1 LQSNHLGL
9 WGATQMNR
17 DEKIEVLA
25 HSICCKP
32 PALSPSR
39 CRATVGAT
47 NPLCN
52 EYETC
57 RIAQK
62 SDEQLDYVLSSID
75 NCMFLKAC
83 PGSGKTEVVGLKAAY
98 EMSKWA
104 KTPGGIAVLTFTNNA
119 AEVIEKRVNQFG
131 GVAKIG
137 FPHFIGTIDS
147 WLHGYIAHPFAHIIT
162 GYDGKDQDRSI
173 RLVDTTSTS
182 STSSTG
188 GWLYAYKLKTSFLRR
203 NGALMPLYANNIR
216 WDPEEQ
222 RWDIFIPGSRN
233 EPLPDCD
240 YYDSPA
246 FAQFRR
252 DNDWLTLDYMRR
264 GFSEKKKAFLSN
276 GFATYQDIEH
286 ICYDL
291 LSEKTELARLL
302 SLRFPLIIVDE
313 CQDLSWIQMQ
323 ILDKMRLQGTAL
335 HFVGDLNQA
344 IYEFKKVAPEKVKEY
359 TKEQK
364 FDTPSL
370 SNNYRNCQ
378 HIVNL
383 CDGLVGNTDKTNP
396 VYPSKL
402 ESPCICVTFKKDEMM
417 ELPVWFNGYLDKFGI
432 DKKNSTVVTR
442 SWANVTRMRPADSRQ
457 IKDYQERLAMAIHL
471 WKTGCRQATA
481 DALKLFGRVVSE
493 KFFPDQS
500 TNASEYYR
508 PESVDSALIWRLFL
522 AAALSKCCQDESEC
536 CQDELLCN
544 LEQTWTNWTKVAR
557 NRLHQCLNTSASTF
571 GTALSDC
578 VFHPL
583 GNFPAPSGESGK
595 QVLGTLPS
603 NSFAQTSLRITTIHN
618 VKGETL
624 EALMLVSS
632 RNKSGTTDGY
642 WTQWLDDPASEAA
655 RLAYVA
661 SSRPQKLIV
670 WAIPTPSKKEQD
682 QLKRLEKIGFQVL
695 ALDTVSP
702 NDGTIQKTL
711 F

>member
-1 LQSNHLGL
+1 
-9 WGATQMNR
+9 MNR

-32 PALSPSR
+32 PALSPSE
-39 CRATVGAT
+39 CRATIGAT

-75 NCMFLKAC
+75 NCVFLKAC

-104 KTPGGIAVLTFTNNA
+104 KTPGGIVVLTFTNNA
-119 AEVIEKRVNQFG
+119 AEVIEKRVSQFG
-131 GVAKIG
+131 DVAKIE

-147 WLHGYIAHPFAHIIT
+147 WLHGYIAHPFSHIIT

-173 RLVDTTSTS
+173 RLVDTTST
-182 STSSTG
+182 G
-188 GWLYAYKLKTSFLRR
+188 GWLNAYKLNTFFWFY
-203 NGALMPLYANNIR
+203 NGKSMSLKSMPLYANNIR

-233 EPLPDCD
+233 APLPDCD
-240 YYDSPA
+240 YYHSPA

-252 DNDWLTLDYMRR
+252 DKDWLTLDYMRR

-286 ICYDL
+286 ICYKL

-302 SLRFPLIIVDE
+302 SIRFPLIIVDE

-323 ILDKMRLQGTAL
+323 ILDKMRSQGTAL

-359 TKEQK
+359 TKEPK
-364 FDTPSL
+364 FDTLSL
-370 SNNYRNCQ
+370 SNSYRNCKP
-378 HIVNL
+378 IANL
-383 CDGLVGNTDKTNP
+383 CDDLVGNVDKANP
-396 VYPSKL
+396 IHPSKL
-402 ESPCICVTFKKDEMM
+402 KSPCICVTFKKGEMM

-457 IKDYQERLAMAIHL
+457 IKNYQERLAMAIHL
-471 WKTGCRQATA
+471 WNTGCRQATG

-493 KFFPDQS
+493 KFFPDKS
-500 TNASEYYR
+500 TNAQEYYR

-522 AAALSKCCQDESEC
+522 ATALSEC
-536 CQDELLCN
+536 CRDELLCN
-544 LEQTWTNWTKVAR
+544 LEQTWANWTEVAR
-557 NRLHQCLNTSASTF
+557 SRLHQCLNTSASTF
-571 GTALSDC
+571 GEALSDC

-583 GNFPAPSGESGK
+583 VVSNFRAPNGVRDK
-595 QVLGTLPS
+595 QILGALPS

-632 RNKSGTTDGY
+632 LNKSGTTDGH
-642 WTQWLDDPASEAA
+642 WTQWLDDPTSEAA

-670 WAIPTPSKKEQD
+670 WAIPTPSKMETD
-682 QLKRLEKIGFQVL
+682 QLKQLDKIGFQIL
-695 ALDTVSP
+695 ALDSVSP
-702 NDGTIQKTL
+702 KDGTIQKTL

>member
-1 LQSNHLGL
+1 
-9 WGATQMNR
+9 MNL
-17 DEKIEVLA
+17 DEKIEFLA
-25 HSICCKP
+25 RSICCKP
-32 PALSPSR
+32 PALPPSK
-39 CRATVGAT
+39 CHETIGAT

-52 EYETC
+52 ECETC
-57 RIAQK
+57 RIARC

-75 NCMFLKAC
+75 GCVFLKAC

-119 AEVIEKRVNQFG
+119 AEVIEKRASQFCG
-131 GVAKIG
+131 AAKVS

-173 RLVDTTSTS
+173 RLVDATSR
-182 STSSTG
+182 G
-188 GWLYAYKLKTSFLRR
+188 GWLFAYELETSFLSRR
-203 NGALMPLYANNIR
+203 GASMPLFANNIR
-216 WDPEEQ
+216 WDPEEL
-222 RWDIFIPGSRN
+222 RWNIFIPGSRN
-233 EPLPDCD
+233 APLSDCD
-240 YYDSPA
+240 YYDRPA

-252 DNDWLTLDYMRR
+252 NKDWLTLDYMRM
-264 GFSEKKKAFLSN
+264 GFLKQKKAFLSN

-286 ICYDL
+286 ICYEL

-302 SLRFPLIIVDE
+302 SLRFPLVIVDE

-323 ILDKMRLQGTAL
+323 ILDKMRSGGTAL

-359 TKEQK
+359 TKERK
-364 FDTPSL
+364 FDTLSL
-370 SNNYRNCQ
+370 SNNYRNRKP
-378 HIVNL
+378 IANL
-383 CDGLVGNTDKTNP
+383 CDDLVGNADKANP
-396 VYPSKL
+396 IYQSKL
-402 ESPCICVTFKKDEMM
+402 ENPCICVTFKKDEMM
-417 ELPVWFNGYLDKFGI
+417 ELPVWFNGYLNKFGV
-432 DKKNSTVVTR
+432 DKKNSVIVTR

-457 IKDYQERLAMAIHL
+457 IKNNQERLAMAIHL
-471 WKTGCRQATA
+471 WNTGHRQATA

-500 TNASEYYR
+500 TNASDYYR
-508 PESVDSALIWRLFL
+508 PESVNSALIWRLFL
-522 AAALSKCCQDESEC
+522 AAALSGC
-536 CQDELLCN
+536 CQDELLYN
-544 LEQTWTNWTKVAR
+544 LEQTWTNWTKAAR
-557 NRLHQCLNTSASTF
+557 NRLHQCLNTSATTF

-583 GNFPAPSGESGK
+583 DNFPAPSGESGK
-595 QVLGTLPS
+595 QVSGTLPS
-603 NSFAQTSLRITTIHN
+603 NYSVQTPLVITTIHD
-618 VKGETL
+618 VKGKTL

-632 RNKSGTTDGY
+632 SDMRTDDGY
-642 WTQWLDDPASEAA
+642 WTQWLADPASEAA

-661 SSRPQKLIV
+661 SSRPQELII
-670 WAIPTPSKKEQD
+670 WAIPTPSKREQD
-682 QLKRLEKIGFQVL
+682 QLKRLEKIGFQFL

-702 NDGTIQKTL
+702 KDGTIQKTL

>member
-1 LQSNHLGL
+1 
-9 WGATQMNR
+9 MNL
-17 DEKIEVLA
+17 DEKIEFLA
-25 HSICCKP
+25 RSICGKP
-32 PALSPSR
+32 PALPPSK
-39 CRATVGAT
+39 CHETIWAN

-52 EYETC
+52 ECETC
-57 RIAQK
+57 RIARC

-75 NCMFLKAC
+75 DCVFLKAC
-83 PGSGKTEVVGLKAAY
+83 PGSGKTEVIGLKAAY

-119 AEVIEKRVNQFG
+119 AEVIEKRASQFC
-131 GVAKIG
+131 GVAKVS

-162 GYDGKDQDRSI
+162 GYDGKDKDRSI
-173 RLVDTTSTS
+173 RLVDATSR
-182 STSSTG
+182 G
-188 GWLYAYKLKTSFLRR
+188 GWLFAYELKTSFLSRK
-203 NGALMPLYANNIR
+203 GASMPLFANNIR
-216 WDPEEQ
+216 WDPEEL
-222 RWDIFIPGSRN
+222 RWNIFIPGSRN
-233 EPLPDCD
+233 APLSDYD

-252 DNDWLTLDYMRR
+252 NKDWLTLDYMRM
-264 GFSEKKKAFLSN
+264 GFLEQKKAFLSN

-286 ICYDL
+286 ICYEL

-302 SLRFPLIIVDE
+302 SLRFPLVIVDE

-323 ILDKMRLQGTAL
+323 ILDKMRSGGTAL

-359 TKEQK
+359 TKERK
-364 FDTPSL
+364 FDTLSL
-370 SNNYRNCQ
+370 SNNYRNRKP
-378 HIVNL
+378 IANL
-383 CDGLVGNTDKTNP
+383 CDDLVGNVDKANP
-396 VYPSKL
+396 IYQSKL

-417 ELPVWFNGYLDKFGI
+417 ELPVWFNRYLNKIGV
-432 DKKNSTVVTR
+432 DKKNSVIVTR

-457 IKDYQERLAMAIHL
+457 IKNNQERLATAFHL
-471 WKTGCRQATA
+471 WNTGHRQATA

-493 KFFPDQS
+493 KFFPDKS

-508 PESVDSALIWRLFL
+508 PESVNSALIWRLFL
-522 AAALSKCCQDESEC
+522 AAALSGC
-536 CQDELLCN
+536 CQDELLYN
-544 LEQTWTNWTKVAR
+544 LEQTWTNWTKAAR
-557 NRLHQCLNTSASTF
+557 NRLHQCLNTSATTF

-583 GNFPAPSGESGK
+583 DNFPAPSGESSK
-595 QVLGTLPS
+595 QVSGTLPS
-603 NSFAQTSLRITTIHN
+603 NYSVQTPLVITTIHD
-618 VKGETL
+618 VKGKTL

-632 RNKSGTTDGY
+632 SDMRTDDGY
-642 WTQWLDDPASEAA
+642 WTQWLADPASEAA

-661 SSRPQKLIV
+661 SSRPQELII
-670 WAIPTPSKKEQD
+670 WAIPTPSKREQD

-702 NDGTIQKTL
+702 KDGTIQRTL
-711 F
+711 L